1 MLGRPKTPEAY
12 VDLVDQV
19 LFEIEDLRLAAE
31 YDMDSMGAAT
41 EFLADLER
49 DVRKLRDSM
58 ADGSY
63 RFGKEN
69 LPFFNV
75 VEHQDE
81 RILPFRQLLLKI
93 NETHIKGL
101 DAGDD

>member
-1 MLGRPKTPEAY
+1 M
-12 VDLVDQV
+12 DQA

-31 YDMDSMGAAT
+31 YDIDSMGAAT
-41 EFLADLER
+41 DFLSDLEH
-49 DVRKLRDSM
+49 DVRKLRQSM

-69 LPFFNV
+69 LPFVKV

-81 RILPFRQLLLKI
+81 RILPFKQLLLKI

-101 DAGDD
+101 DVDEA

>member
-1 MLGRPKTPEAY
+1 MLGRPKTPEEY
-12 VDLVDQV
+12 VDLVDQA

-41 EFLADLER
+41 EFLEALER
-49 DVRKLRDSM
+49 DVRRLRTSM

-69 LPFFNV
+69 LPYFKV
-75 VEHQDE
+75 IEHQDE
-81 RILPFRQLLLKI
+81 RLLPFKMLLLKI
-93 NETHIKGL
+93 NETHVNGL
-101 DAGDD
+101 DVEGD